1 MNCTTTM
8 MTIGKLYTYQNNID
22 FNPPY
27 QRKAGV
33 WNAQKKALLVD
44 SVLNGFDIPK
54 LYLHTQ
60 PKEDPFNWAVV
71 DGKQRIT
78 SLLEFM
84 NDGFPLA
91 KTFSYTGPELPGGA
105 NPPKRGQLW
114 SELDSAVK
122 EVYKAYSIATTEI
135 NDATRSEIENLFI
148 RLNDG
153 VKLNDAEYRQGL
165 GGVVL
170 ELIDE
175 VEKHPLFTSKVGFKD
190 NRFDYKEV
198 ACRLIVA
205 EYILSKNQ
213 EISTLKRAVLDKF
226 VVDQASMDK
235 ADQQKLLTKIKGNLD
250 FMVSCFSNGSKE
262 LTKSTTQLYYIW
274 LRTLRSQYAH
284 ATMPAKV
291 LKFVENFA
299 ADRIIDAKKDD
310 KKQDDLLKQFKWL
323 SGQNT
328 NDGDSM
334 SERSHILTKKFLEAN
349 PDVAAKDS
357 KRAFNE
363 DEKFVLWLRADK
375 KCQGEGCGVELA
387 DYKTFHADHIV
398 PHSAGGFTTLENGQ
412 ALCPSCNLKKGAAN

>member
-33 WNAQKKALLVD
+33 WNKQKKALLVD

-91 KTFSYTGPELPGGA
+91 KNFTYTGPELPGGA
-105 NPPKRGQLW
+105 TPPKRGQLW

-122 EVYKAYSIATTEI
+122 EVYKNYSIATTEI

-170 ELIDE
+170 DLIDE
-175 VEKHPLFTSKVGFKD
+175 LEKHGLFQTKVGFKD
-190 NRFDYKEV
+190 SRFDFKEV
-198 ACRLIVA
+198 ACRILVA
-205 EYILSKNQ
+205 ENILSKNQ
-213 EISTLKRAVLDKF
+213 DISTLKRAVLDKF
-226 VVDQASMDK
+226 VVDNAAMDPQE
-235 ADQQKLLTKIKGNLD
+235 QQKLLQRVKSNMD
-250 FMVSCFSNGSKE
+250 FMVPCFSNKSKE

-274 LRTLRSQYAH
+274 IRSLRTQYAH
-284 ATMPAKV
+284 PALQGKV

-299 ADRIIDAKKDD
+299 AARIIDAKKPDT
-310 KKQDDLLKQFKWL
+310 KQDDLLKQYKWL

-334 SERSHILTKKFLEAN
+334 QERSHILTKKFLEAN
-349 PDVAAKDS
+349 QDVAAKDA

-363 DEKFVLWLRADK
+363 DEKFVLWLRANK
-375 KCQGEGCGVELA
+375 KCQGPGCGVELA
-387 DYKTFHADHIV
+387 DYKSFHADHVV
-398 PHSAGGFTTLENGQ
+398 PYSAGGATSLENGQ